1 MLISNKK
8 SSKHENLNVTSLAAR
23 LHYDTFQSERH
34 LKYLLTRH
42 WSLKQRATKLKIKL
56 NSFDGTKMSI

>member
-8 SSKHENLNVTSLAAR
+8 SSKHENLNVTLFAAG

-34 LKYLLTRH
+34 LKDLLTR
-42 WSLKQRATKLKIKL
+42 R
-56 NSFDGTKMSI
+56 